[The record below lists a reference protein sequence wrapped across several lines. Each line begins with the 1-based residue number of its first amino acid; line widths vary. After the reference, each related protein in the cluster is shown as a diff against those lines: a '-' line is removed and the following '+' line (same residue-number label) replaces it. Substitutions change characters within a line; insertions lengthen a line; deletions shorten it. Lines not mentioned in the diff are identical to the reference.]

1 MNIVDKKNCRPTP
14 NKNPVINL
22 TILFDSRYWSA
33 CSDPSI
39 HNGKSNRTDQIN
51 SI

>member
-1 MNIVDKKNCRPTP
+1 MNKVDRKNCRPTP